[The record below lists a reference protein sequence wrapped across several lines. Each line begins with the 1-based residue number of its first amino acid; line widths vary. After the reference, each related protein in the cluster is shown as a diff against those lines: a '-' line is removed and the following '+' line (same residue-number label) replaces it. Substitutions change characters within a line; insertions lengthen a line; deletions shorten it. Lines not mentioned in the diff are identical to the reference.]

1 MTSIAVWAPD
11 PARVHLVVGDC
22 RIAMLRNDEGW
33 WRADTSLAPGTDYA
47 FDLGDG
53 VLLPD
58 PRSPFQPTGVHGPS
72 RTVDHGA
79 FAWRDRGW
87 RPPPLSSAVL
97 YELHIGTFSRAGTFV
112 GAIEH
117 LSHLVSLGITHVEL
131 MPVHQFP
138 GTRGWGY
145 DGVGLYAPHA
155 GYGGP
160 EGLKQLVDACHGHG
174 LAVILDVVYNHVGPA
189 GNYLPRFGPYFT
201 QRHETPWGSAAN
213 LDGPGSDEV
222 RRFFCDNALGWL
234 RDYHVDGLRIDA
246 VHAFFDTSAVHF
258 LEQLAEEVTAL
269 EAALGRHL
277 VLIAESDLNDPRL
290 VRSRDA
296 GGFGLDAHWSDDI
309 HHALHAALTGE
320 RHGYYVD
327 FGTLHDVARALERA
341 YVYDGRRS
349 LFRRRRHGRSAAGLS
364 GHRFVAYLQN
374 HDQVGN
380 RALGERSGRLMS
392 HGRLKI
398 GAALVLTSPFVP
410 LLFQGEEWGASSP
423 FEYFVDHDDPDLAR
437 AILEGRRQE
446 FAAFGW
452 RPDDIPDP
460 QAPTTFERSRLD
472 WNEREK
478 TDHDDL
484 LAWHRDLIALRRS
497 MPDLVDGRLPEVAVS
512 DSDGQAWLSMQRG
525 RLTVVCNLSNQPQ
538 RVPLA
543 RSAPTRVRLASA
555 PGVAHVGDAVDLPGE
570 SVAILQAVEHS

>member
-1 MTSIAVWAPD
+1 MTSIAVWAPA

-97 YELHIGTFSRAGTFV
+97 YELHIGTFSRPGTFV

-309 HHALHAALTGE
+309 HHALHATLTGE
-320 RHGYYVD
+320 RHGYYED
-327 FGTLHDVARALERA
+327 FGTLHDVVRALERA

-349 LFRRRRHGRSAAGLS
+349 PFRRRRHGRSAAGLS

-374 HDQVGN
+374 HDQIGN
-380 RALGERSGRLMS
+380 RAFGERSGRLMS

-446 FAAFGW
+446 FAAVGW

-460 QAPTTFERSRLD
+460 QGPMTFERSRLD

-543 RSAPTRVRLASA
+543 RAAPTRVRLASV
-555 PGVAHVGDAVDLPGE
+555 PGVAHVEDAVDLPGE

>member
-1 MTSIAVWAPD
+1 MTRIAVWAPD
-11 PARVHLVVGDC
+11 PSQVYLVVGDC
-22 RIAMLRNDEGW
+22 RIAMIRNDEGW

-53 VLLPD
+53 ALLPD

-97 YELHIGTFSRAGTFV
+97 YELHVGTFSRDGTFV
-112 GAIEH
+112 GVIDH
-117 LSHLVSLGITHVEL
+117 LPHLVSLGITHVEL
-131 MPVHQFP
+131 MPVNQFP

-155 GYGGP
+155 AYGGP
-160 EGLKQLVDACHGHG
+160 AGLKQLVDACHGHG
-174 LAVILDVVYNHVGPA
+174 LAVVLDVVYNHVGPA

-201 QRHETPWGSAAN
+201 QRHATPWGAAAN

-320 RHGYYVD
+320 RHGYYED
-327 FGTLHDVARALERA
+327 FGTLNDVARALERA

-349 LFRRRRHGRSAAGLS
+349 PFRRRRHGRSAAGLP

-380 RALGERSGRLMS
+380 RALGERSSRLMS
-392 HGRLKI
+392 QGRLKI

-423 FEYFVDHDDPDLAR
+423 FQYFADHDDPELAR

-460 QAPTTFERSRLD
+460 QGPMTFERSRLD

-497 MPDLVDGRLPEVAVS
+497 TPDLVDGRLAEVAVNG
-512 DSDGQAWLSMQRG
+512 SDGQAWLSMQRG
-525 RLTVVCNLSNQPQ
+525 RITVVCNFSNQPQ

-543 RSAPTRVRLASA
+543 RAAPTGVRLASA
-555 PGVAHVGDAVDLPGE
+555 SGVARVGDAVELPGE